1 MPKFSITHH
10 YEPAYGWEFDCDA
23 IRMSGGL
30 ENLSHHTFA
39 DSCREAE
46 EVIWFYLEGETEEH
60 GVPLPEPHE
69 VQIEHALESPAV
81 AAA

>member
-1 MPKFSITHH
+1 MQKFRITHH
-10 YEPAYGWEFDCDA
+10 YESVYGWDFGCDA

-30 ENLSHHTFA
+30 ENLPHYTFE

-46 EVIWFYLEGETEEH
+46 AVVWFYLEGEAEEH

-69 VQIEHALESPAV
+69 VLIEHVLESPAV